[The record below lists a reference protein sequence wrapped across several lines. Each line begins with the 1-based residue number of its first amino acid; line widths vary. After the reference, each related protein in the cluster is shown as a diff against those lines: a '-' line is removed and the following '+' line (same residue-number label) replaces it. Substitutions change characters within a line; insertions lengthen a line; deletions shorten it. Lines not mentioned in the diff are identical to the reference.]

1 MFNLVNVETDER
13 FDQFPYT
20 VRCSDVGVVG
30 DFYPDFE
37 CDTFKSFSRFQVP
50 FNDEYVLGKSDDL
63 YVSDYAYK
71 SLLEHYQ
78 NNWKVNSTVNN
89 NDIAE

>member
-1 MFNLVNVETDER
+1 MFNLVNLDTNER
-13 FDQFPYT
+13 FDKFPYS
-20 VRCSDVGVVG
+20 VQCCDIGVVG

-50 FNDEYVLGKSDDL
+50 FNDDYISGKSDDV

-78 NNWKVNSTVNN
+78 INFIEN
-89 NDIAE
+89 

>member
-1 MFNLVNVETDER
+1 MFNLINNDTNER
-13 FDQFPYT
+13 FDNFPYT
-20 VRCSDVGVVG
+20 ATCCNNGVVG

-50 FNDEYVLGKSDDL
+50 FNDNFVLGKTDDL

-71 SLLEHYQ
+71 SLLEHY
-78 NNWKVNSTVNN
+78 NANYK
-89 NDIAE
+89 EK